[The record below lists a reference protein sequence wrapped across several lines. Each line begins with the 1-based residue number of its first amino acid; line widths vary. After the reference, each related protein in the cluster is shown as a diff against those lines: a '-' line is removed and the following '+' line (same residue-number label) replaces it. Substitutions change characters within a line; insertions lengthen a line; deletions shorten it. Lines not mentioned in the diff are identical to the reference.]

1 MSQESF
7 EKPRWVAAINPAT
20 VILVCV
26 LSLSILGFTV
36 LFSASVSL
44 KADPYFYLSKQL
56 LWFALAAVACLVVSR
71 SST

>member
-1 MSQESF
+1 MRNRAGSRPSI
-7 EKPRWVAAINPAT
+7 PTA

-26 LSLSILGFTV
+26 LSLSVLGLTV

-56 LWFALAAVACLVVSR
+56 LWFVLARARACLP
-71 SST
+71 